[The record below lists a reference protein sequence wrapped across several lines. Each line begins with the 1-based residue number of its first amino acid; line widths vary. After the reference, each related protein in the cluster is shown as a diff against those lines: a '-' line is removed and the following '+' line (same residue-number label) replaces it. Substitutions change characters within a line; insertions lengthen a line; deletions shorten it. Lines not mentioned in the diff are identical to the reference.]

1 MIRLS
6 SLSSRYQQVLKMVS
20 PCVAQLMDLVAS
32 VPSSATS
39 MKKLAIKLGAM
50 LQKEHDEKFAEDDSE
65 FFPTFRIHVQEIAD
79 WAAAGGDWQARQ
91 DFGDMVIWSSTWHNM
106 LANQKGEQYRHEDE
120 TVMEFPDGWRIVRL
134 DPDNAKAEGSK
145 MGHCVGGYRDRIEQG
160 LVDVYSLRDPKNEP
174 HVTFN
179 FRRKGQATSLDRP
192 WEWDQIQ
199 GKEDAPPAEK
209 YRPYLRA
216 FSKVKREDVDPPS
229 RDIKAR
235 MMTTEELLS
244 AVRDGRLTEYTAFH
258 NMSSTGKV
266 ELIKDHLSAGRGFD
280 LLEGDV
286 QNFLTREG
294 GWRLLGPEP
303 TVDVLTSTDGM
314 RNLYGQ
320 ELREIPGLSERVSK
334 MVSSGNM
341 VAAIIALRT
350 DLGKDKG
357 LRMASE
363 ELIRKTLTRPSTS
376 MHPMRD
382 NARGTYIWSILED
395 MKTGEMDERILDNLY
410 TLVEQNREAGLDLS
424 DVLLNLRSVNRDA
437 YLKYLRRILDDPTQ
451 FESSWYRPNKVIQAP
466 LQGQDTLFDAEDF
479 RDNATFDR
487 HKDLNQDIYEAEGL
501 PRNPPGWHEGPQHSL
516 FASRTLLR
524 TAMLAEELGEADLA
538 DRLEGML

>member
-1 MIRLS
+1 
-6 SLSSRYQQVLKMVS
+6 MVS
-20 PCVAQLMDLVAS
+20 PEVAELMELAAR

-39 MKKLAIKLGAM
+39 MKKLAIKLAGI
-50 LQKEHDEKFAEDDSE
+50 LQKDLERPEWSGNEAEFVATYRNS
-65 FFPTFRIHVQEIAD
+65 IQEVAD
-79 WAAAGGDWQARQ
+79 WAAAGGDWQSCE
-91 DFGDMVIWSSTWHNM
+91 DFGDMFARSGAWHNAM
-106 LANQKGEQYRHEDE
+106 SFKKGEQYKYEDE

-145 MGHCVGGYRDRIEQG
+145 MGHCVGSYQARIEQG
-160 LVDVYSLRDPKNEP
+160 LVDVYSLRDPNNEP

-179 FRRKGQATSLDRP
+179 FRRKGQATSLDRQ

-209 YRPYLRA
+209 YRPYLRQFA
-216 FSKVKREDVDPPS
+216 KVKREDVDPPS

-320 ELREIPGLSERVSK
+320 ELREIPGLGERISA
-334 MVSSGNM
+334 MVAGGNM

-350 DLGKDKG
+350 DLGKEKG

-376 MHPMRD
+376 MHPMRG
-382 NARGTYIWSILED
+382 NARGTYIWAILED
-395 MKTGEMDERILDNLY
+395 MKSGKMDDRTLDNLY

-451 FESSWYRPNKVIQAP
+451 FESSWYKPNKLIQPP
-466 LQGQDTLFDAEDF
+466 LQSQDTLFDAEDF
-479 RDNATFDR
+479 RNSGSWNT
-487 HKDLNQDIYEAEGL
+487 HKDLNQDIFEAEKL
-501 PRNPPGWHEGPQHSL
+501 PRNPPRPYDAPQQNAL
-516 FASRTLLR
+516 FASRKILR
-524 TAMLAEELGEADLA
+524 TAMLAEELGVADLA